1 MQRDQSFYIGID
13 VGSTTVKLV
22 LVDAQAMAI
31 RWHAYQRHE
40 GQQALKLLALLRQLE
55 ADYPALMLDDVPAYI
70 TGSGGKPLAAPL
82 GARFIQE
89 VNAVTL
95 AVERLHPTVQSVVE
109 LGGQDAKIII
119 FKGEAATAD
128 NHASRQVI
136 TSMNDKCASGTGAT
150 LDKCMIKVGIDPVD
164 VATIPHLPE
173 KIHPVAAKCG
183 VFAETD
189 VVNLI
194 KSGVPAEEILNSL
207 ADAIVM
213 QNLSVLTRGNTLLP
227 NVLLLGGPN
236 TYLPFLQQC
245 WRTRINEVWR
255 ERQVTLPA
263 QGLEELV
270 QVPENAQ
277 YYAAYGA
284 VVFGASEAG
293 EASCYNGADTLEEY
307 LQSDGAGLE
316 RSRLQQGLWQDQAE
330 LRQFLD
336 DYQRPHFEPRL
347 YPRGETVRA
356 YVGIDGGSTSSK
368 AVLMDEEGELIAKA
382 YLLSKGNPIE
392 DSKVLLAQLRDDL
405 AKQGARLHISG
416 CGVTGYAGDVLEKA
430 LNTDANVVETI
441 AHLRSAQHYC
451 GNDIDVIC
459 DIGGQDIKVL
469 FMKNGEIDHFKL
481 SNQCSAGNGM
491 LLQAMA
497 QQFGVPLEQFAEVA
511 FSAESAPEFS
521 YGCAV
526 FLDSDRVNFQKE
538 GYSREELFAGL
549 CQVLPKNVWQY
560 VVQVPRLA
568 AFGRKFV
575 LQGGTQ
581 HNLAAV
587 KAQVD
592 YIKLRVPNAEV
603 AVHPHTGECGAIG
616 AALEAIKQVKARGH
630 SSFIGLE
637 NSTQLAYTTQTSE
650 ETRCHFCDNL
660 CSRTFI
666 DIELPKQPEPVRHIT
681 GFACEK
687 GQVESTE
694 QVISLAKLRRKLK
707 SDYPNLVDYESRL
720 LFSRFY
726 QVATPPEHKPTLWQ
740 RLVPTPVPNIVERE
754 SLRIG
759 IPRALNVYSIAP
771 FMQGYLEAL
780 GIKPAQL
787 QFSDQTSER
796 LWDEGSRYGS
806 IDPCFPAKVSL
817 AHIHNL
823 LYKHHPR
830 KPLDLIWFPAITHL
844 PAHSLYSRGNSSC
857 PVVAGTP
864 GVANAAFRKERDLF
878 EQAGVAYLSDVINME
893 NSTLL
898 KQQLFDSFVEILGL
912 TRNES
917 DWAVEQGL
925 KALRACDNELQKRAE
940 KVLHQA
946 RREHQVV
953 LLLIGRPYH
962 SDPGLNHEL
971 LEEFQALGYP
981 VLSIRSLPRSS
992 EFLQR
997 YFGEDIASGRIKDG
1011 LDISDIW
1018 PENYSSNSAQKV
1030 WAAKFAARHENI
1042 AVIDLS
1048 SFKCGHDAPSYGLI
1062 ERIINSSNTPYFA
1075 LHDIDANKPSGS
1087 INIRIRTFA
1096 HTLEN
1101 YRQQLTHQAQ
1111 QEGELAKRV
1120 FVKRQQLSKPSP
1132 TQERDRFNEDLENEQ
1147 QAQIE
1152 RATLNPD
1159 TSYVKFYDKEPKRH
1173 GNS

>member
-1 MQRDQSFYIGID
+1 MQQDQSFHIGID

-22 LVDAQAMAI
+22 LVNSDMAI
-31 RWHAYQRHE
+31 RWSAYQRHE
-40 GQQALKLLALLRQLE
+40 GQQALKLLGLLQQLE
-55 ADYPALMLDDVPAYI
+55 DDFPALTLDDVPAYI
-70 TGSGGKPLAAPL
+70 TGSGGTPLAEPL

-95 AVERLHPTVQSVVE
+95 AVEYLHPDVRSVVE
-109 LGGQDAKIII
+109 LGGQDAKIIH
-119 FKGEAATAD
+119 FKGAAG
-128 NHASRQVI
+128 SPERQVI

-150 LDKCMIKVGIDPVD
+150 LDKCMIKVGISPAD
-164 VATIPHLPE
+164 VAKIPHLPD

-194 KSGVPAEEILNSL
+194 KSAVPAEEILNSL

-213 QNLSVLTRGNTLLP
+213 QNLTVLTRGNILQP

-236 TYLPFLQQC
+236 TYLPFLQAC
-245 WRTRINEVWR
+245 WRTRIVEVWR
-255 ERQVTLPA
+255 EHQLELPSGPPEA
-263 QGLEELV
+263 LI

-284 VVFGASEAG
+284 VVFGVGETGEVRHYAGAEA
-293 EASCYNGADTLEEY
+293 LQEY
-307 LQSDGAGLE
+307 LQTGTSKLK

-330 LRQFLD
+330 LNQFLEA
-336 DYQRPHFEPRL
+336 YRQPHFQPRAFKS
-347 YPRGETVRA
+347 GEIVNA

-368 AVLMDEEGELIAKA
+368 AVLMDVQGVLISKA

-392 DSKVLLAQLRDDL
+392 DSKALLIQLN
-405 AKQGARLHISG
+405 KSITQQGATLNIEG
-416 CGVTGYAGDVLEKA
+416 CGVTGYAGDVLQKA
-430 LNTDANVVETI
+430 LSTDANMVETI

-451 GNDIDVIC
+451 GDDIDVIC

-497 QQFGVPLEQFAEVA
+497 QQFAVPLEKFSEVA
-511 FSAESAPEFS
+511 FSAQSAPEFS

-549 CQVLPKNVWQY
+549 CQVLPKNIWQY

-592 YIKLRVPNAEV
+592 YIKQRVPGAEV
-603 AVHPHTGECGAIG
+603 SVHPHTGECGAIG
-616 AALEAIKQVKARGH
+616 AALEAIKQVKEKGY
-630 SSFIGLE
+630 SDFIGLQ
-637 NSTQLAYTTQTSE
+637 NSLQLSFSAQTSE
-650 ETRCHFCDNL
+650 ETRCRFCDNL

-666 DIELPKQPEPVRHIT
+666 DIEVPQQPQPVRHIT

-687 GQVESTE
+687 GQVESKE
-694 QVISLAKLRRKLK
+694 QVVSLAKLRRKLK

-726 QVATPPEHKPTLWQ
+726 HVVQPPTAKPLWWQ
-740 RLVPTPVPNIVERE
+740 RLKAAPEISKKVDRTQ
-754 SLRIG
+754 LRIG
-759 IPRALNVYSIAP
+759 IPRVLNIYTIAP
-771 FMQGYLEAL
+771 FMRAYLEAL
-780 GIKPAQL
+780 GIQPQQI
-787 QFSDQTSER
+787 QFSDQSSER
-796 LWDEGSRYGS
+796 LWEEGSRYGA

-823 LYKHHPR
+823 LNKHHQR

-844 PAHSLYSRGNSSC
+844 PQQSPHSRGSSSC

-864 GVANAAFRKERDLF
+864 SVANAAFTKTRDLF
-878 EQAGVAYLSDVINME
+878 TDAGVSYLSDVIDMQNE
-893 NSTLL
+893 TLL
-898 KQQLFDSFVEILGL
+898 KQQLFDSFSEPLAL
-912 TRNES
+912 ARHES
-917 DWAVEQGL
+917 DWAVAQGL
-925 KALRACDNELQKRAE
+925 AAMQHCDAELQKRAE
-940 KVLHQA
+940 KILHRA
-946 RREHQVV
+946 KRDHQVV
-953 LLLIGRPYH
+953 LLLLARPYH

-971 LEEFQALGYP
+971 LEAFQALGYP
-981 VLSIRSLPRSS
+981 ILSIRSLPRSS
-992 EFLQR
+992 AFLQR
-997 YFGEDIASGRIKDG
+997 YFGEDIARGQIKDM
-1011 LDISDIW
+1011 LDINDVW
-1018 PENYSSNSAQKV
+1018 PENYASNSAQKV
-1030 WAAKFAARHENI
+1030 WAAKFAARHNNI

-1087 INIRIRTFA
+1087 INIRIRTFS

-1101 YRQQLTHQAQ
+1101 FCQQLARQAEQQAALTKRVFHKRQQLTTPPETAPDH
-1111 QEGELAKRV
+1111 
-1120 FVKRQQLSKPSP
+1120 
-1132 TQERDRFNEDLENEQ
+1132 FNEDLESEQ
-1147 QAQIE
+1147 SRLIARAALQPEAQATPLDS
-1152 RATLNPD
+1152 RG
-1159 TSYVKFYDKEPKRH
+1159 KKH
-1173 GNS
+1173 GKQ

>member
-1 MQRDQSFYIGID
+1 MPQSQSFYIGID

-22 LVDAQAMAI
+22 LVDADSMAI

-40 GQQALKLLALLRQLE
+40 GQQIPKLLELLQQLE
-55 ADYPALMLDDVPAYI
+55 LDFPALTLDVVPAYI
-70 TGSGGKPLAAPL
+70 TGSGGAPLAEPL

-95 AVERLHPTVQSVVE
+95 AVEHLHPDVHSVVE
-109 LGGQDAKIII
+109 LGGQDAKIIL
-119 FKGEAATAD
+119 FKGAAG
-128 NHASRQVI
+128 SPERQVM

-150 LDKCMIKVGIDPVD
+150 LDKCMIKVGIDPAD
-164 VATIPHLPE
+164 VANIPHLPD

-189 VVNLI
+189 VVNLV

-213 QNLSVLTRGNTLLP
+213 QNLSVLTRGNLLQP

-245 WRTRINEVWR
+245 WRTRIVEVWH
-255 ERQVTLPA
+255 ERQLTLPDRP
-263 QGLEELV
+263 LEELV

-284 VVFGASEAG
+284 VVFGAGEVG
-293 EASCYNGADTLEEY
+293 EASDYAGAEALQAYLESGGTR
-307 LQSDGAGLE
+307 LN
-316 RSRLQQGLWQDQAE
+316 RSRLQQGLWQEPAE
-330 LRQFLD
+330 LKQFLEA
-336 DYQRPHFEPRL
+336 YQRPHFQPRL
-347 YPRGETVRA
+347 FKAGDTVSA

-368 AVLMDEEGELIAKA
+368 AVLMDEKGELIAKA

-392 DSKVLLAQLRDDL
+392 DSKALLTQLNDDI
-405 AKQGARLHISG
+405 ARQGATLEIKG

-430 LNTDANVVETI
+430 LATDANVVETI
-441 AHLRSAQHYC
+441 AHLRSAQYYC
-451 GNDIDVIC
+451 GDDIDVIC
-459 DIGGQDIKVL
+459 DVGGQDIKVL

-538 GYSREELFAGL
+538 GYDREELFAGL
-549 CQVLPKNVWQY
+549 CQVLPKNIWQY

-592 YIKLRVPNAEV
+592 YIKQRVPNAEV
-603 AVHPHTGECGAIG
+603 IVHPHTGECGAIG
-616 AALEAIKQVKARGH
+616 AALAAINAVKAQGYSR
-630 SSFIGLE
+630 FIGLQ
-637 NSTQLAYTTQTSE
+637 NSVQLGFTTQTSE
-650 ETRCHFCDNL
+650 ETRCRFCDNL

-666 DIELPKQPEPVRHIT
+666 DIEVPQQPQPVRHIT

-687 GQVESTE
+687 GQVESKA
-694 QVISLAKLRRKLK
+694 QVVSLAKLRRKLK

-720 LFSRFY
+720 LFSRFH
-726 QVATPPEHKPTLWQ
+726 QVTTAPTVKPTFWQ
-740 RLVPTPVPNIVERE
+740 RLRAE
-754 SLRIG
+754 SATTDAIDRGQLRIG
-759 IPRALNVYSIAP
+759 IPRALNIYTIAP
-771 FMQGYLEAL
+771 FMRGYLEAL
-780 GIKPAQL
+780 GIKPEQV
-787 QFSDQTSER
+787 QFSDHSSER

-823 LYKHHPR
+823 LHKHHAR
-830 KPLDLIWFPAITHL
+830 RPLDMIWFPAISQL
-844 PAHSLYSRGNSSC
+844 PQQTSNSRGSSSC

-864 GVANAAFRKERDLF
+864 SVAKAAFTKARDLF
-878 EQAGVAYLSDVINME
+878 AQAGVHYLSDVIDLQNQI
-893 NSTLL
+893 LL
-898 KQQLFDSFVEILGL
+898 KQQLFDSFVVPLGL
-912 TRNES
+912 SRHES
-917 DWAVEQGL
+917 DWAVAQGL
-925 KALRACDNELQKRAE
+925 AAMQGCDAELQKRAE
-940 KVLHQA
+940 KILHQA
-946 RREHQVV
+946 KREHQVV
-953 LLLIGRPYH
+953 LLLLARPYH

-971 LEEFQALGYP
+971 LESFQALGYP
-981 VLSIRSLPRSS
+981 VLSIRSLPRSAA
-992 EFLQR
+992 FLER
-997 YFGEDIASGRIKDG
+997 YFADDIASGRIQDA

-1030 WAAKFAARHENI
+1030 WAAKFAARHKNI

-1062 ERIINSSNTPYFA
+1062 ERIINGSNTPYFA

-1096 HTLEN
+1096 HSLEN
-1101 YRQQLTHQAQ
+1101 YHQQLEQQAQ
-1111 QEGELAKRV
+1111 QETKLAKQV
-1120 FVKRQQLSKPSP
+1120 FHKRQQLVAQSP
-1132 TQERDRFNEDLENEQ
+1132 DSGHDYFDDDLDSEQ
-1147 QAQIE
+1147 TTLIE
-1152 RATLNPD
+1152 RAAQQPD
-1159 TSYVKFYDKEPKRH
+1159 GPKVKPHNREKQRGEQ
-1173 GNS
+1173 

>member
-1 MQRDQSFYIGID
+1 MQQDQSFHIGID

-22 LVDAQAMAI
+22 LVSGDMDI
-31 RWHAYQRHE
+31 RWSAYQRHE
-40 GQQALKLLALLRQLE
+40 GQQALKLLGLLQQLE
-55 ADYPALMLDDVPAYI
+55 DDFPALTLDQVPAYI
-70 TGSGGKPLAAPL
+70 TGSGGTPLAKPL

-95 AVERLHPTVQSVVE
+95 AVEYLHPDVRSVVE
-109 LGGQDAKIII
+109 LGGQDAKIIH
-119 FKGEAATAD
+119 FKGAAG
-128 NHASRQVI
+128 SPERQVI

-150 LDKCMIKVGIDPVD
+150 LDKCMMKVGISPSD
-164 VATIPHLPE
+164 VANIPHLPD

-213 QNLSVLTRGNTLLP
+213 QNLSVLTRGNILQP

-236 TYLPFLQQC
+236 TYLPFLQKC
-245 WRTRINEVWR
+245 WRTRIVEVWHEHQLVLPDGPL
-255 ERQVTLPA
+255 ERLIH
-263 QGLEELV
+263 
-270 QVPENAQ
+270 VPENAQ

-284 VVFGASEAG
+284 VVFGVGETGETGETRYYAGAEA
-293 EASCYNGADTLEEY
+293 LQEY
-307 LQSDGAGLE
+307 LQNGASKLN
-316 RSRLQQGLWQDQAE
+316 RSRLQQGLWQSQAE
-330 LRQFLD
+330 LSQFLD
-336 DYQRPHFEPRL
+336 EYRRLHFQPRPL
-347 YPRGETVRA
+347 KLGESVNA

-368 AVLMDEEGELIAKA
+368 AVLMDEQGVLISKA

-392 DSKVLLAQLRDDL
+392 DSKALLMELNQHITR
-405 AKQGARLHISG
+405 QGATLNIKG
-416 CGVTGYAGDVLEKA
+416 CGVTGYAGDVLQKA
-430 LNTDANVVETI
+430 LSTDANVVETI

-451 GNDIDVIC
+451 GDDIDVIC

-497 QQFGVPLEQFAEVA
+497 QQFGVPLEKFAEVA

-538 GYSREELFAGL
+538 GYRREELFAGL
-549 CQVLPKNVWQY
+549 CQVLPKNIWQY

-592 YIKLRVPNAEV
+592 YIKQRVPDAEV
-603 AVHPHTGECGAIG
+603 KVHPHTGECGAIG
-616 AALEAIKQVKARGH
+616 AALEAIKQVKEKGY
-630 SSFIGLE
+630 SDFIGIQ
-637 NSTQLAYTTQTSE
+637 NSLQLSFSAQTSE
-650 ETRCHFCDNL
+650 ETRCRFCDNL

-666 DIELPKQPEPVRHIT
+666 DIEVPQQPQPVRHIT

-687 GQVESTE
+687 GQVESKE
-694 QVISLAKLRRKLK
+694 QVVSLAKLRRKLK

-726 QVATPPEHKPTLWQ
+726 QVTQPPIIRPQWWQ
-740 RLVPTPVPNIVERE
+740 RLKKPPKSAKVVDRDQ
-754 SLRIG
+754 LRIG
-759 IPRALNVYSIAP
+759 IPRVLNIYTIAP
-771 FMQGYLEAL
+771 FMRGYLEAL
-780 GIKPAQL
+780 GIKPQQI
-787 QFSDQTSER
+787 QFSDQSSER

-823 LYKHHPR
+823 LNKHHQR
-830 KPLDLIWFPAITHL
+830 KPLHLIWFPAITQL
-844 PAHSLYSRGNSSC
+844 PQQSPHSRGSSSC

-864 GVANAAFRKERDLF
+864 SVANAAFTKARDLF
-878 EQAGVAYLSDVINME
+878 ADAGVSYLSDVIDMQNE
-893 NSTLL
+893 RLL
-898 KQQLFDSFVEILGL
+898 KQQLFDTFVEPLAL
-912 TRNES
+912 ARHES
-917 DWAVEQGL
+917 DWAVAQGL
-925 KALRACDNELQKRAE
+925 AAMQHCDAELQKRAE
-940 KVLHQA
+940 KVLH
-946 RREHQVV
+946 RVKRDHQVV
-953 LLLIGRPYH
+953 LLLLARPYH

-971 LEEFQALGYP
+971 LEAFQALGYP
-981 VLSIRSLPRSS
+981 ILSIRSLPRSS
-992 EFLQR
+992 AFLQR
-997 YFGEDIASGRIKDG
+997 YFGDDIASGRIKDV
-1011 LDISDIW
+1011 LDINDVW
-1018 PENYSSNSAQKV
+1018 PENYASNSAQKV
-1030 WAAKFAARHENI
+1030 WAAKFAARHNNI

-1062 ERIINSSNTPYFA
+1062 ERIINNSNTPYFA

-1101 YRQQLTHQAQ
+1101 YCRQLEQQAAQEAKLT
-1111 QEGELAKRV
+1111 KRV
-1120 FVKRQQLSKPSP
+1120 FHKRQQLATPAPS
-1132 TQERDRFNEDLENEQ
+1132 DLAHDHFNEDLESEKNRLIARAALQPEEQ
-1147 QAQIE
+1147 KTPLNNRE
-1152 RATLNPD
+1152 R
-1159 TSYVKFYDKEPKRH
+1159 EH
-1173 GNS
+1173 GKQ